1 NIDVSLRSSWN
12 GAVIGSATI
21 AANSL
26 STSEAWY
33 SFDIG
38 SVVLNDNTTYYIQVD
53 SSGSGK
59 VFLDVHN
66 GGSYSNGDLIDK
78 DGNSQA
84 GKDAAFRIVDISYP
98 PQITS
103 NGGGATA
110 NVNAAENQVA
120 VTTVTSTDVDGDT
133 PVYSI
138 IGGADAALF
147 SIDSGSGVLT
157 FNSAPDF
164 ESPGDVGANNIYDVQ
179 VQVSD
184 GKGNTDTQDIAV
196 TVTDENDLPTATNN
210 TVATNED
217 TTYTFTTA
225 DFNYSD
231 GDGDPMASAEIT
243 TLESIGALQLSGI
256 DVTINQVIS
265 KADIDAGKLAFV
277 PVGNDSGTS
286 YDSFGFSVNDGT
298 ADSAPTYTMTIDVND
313 VNYAPTFSGTLD
325 GTPTFIEGG
334 VAVVLDVDVDVSDAD
349 LDALNSGNGNYDGAS
364 VTLVRNGGANAE
376 DIFSNSG
383 LLSALTESGALVYN
397 GTTIGTVTTNSG
409 GTLLLTFNTNATSA
423 LVDSTLQAIAYSNS
437 SDDPPA
443 TAQIDWSFDD
453 GNIVSQGSG
462 GALQAVGS
470 TTVTITAVNDTPT
483 LAATAADDTLTENT
497 DVTSGAVFP
506 TVTIDPIETGD
517 SISEAQVTLAG
528 GLEDSDI
535 INVNGTA
542 ITGLT
547 TTSATGAAL
556 ASGGTYD
563 YDHTTGVLTIN
574 FAGSTTAAAAETI
587 LEAITFGIDASDN
600 DPSTTARTVTLNMV
614 TDNGGG

>member
-1 NIDVSLRSSWN
+1 MGSKKKKQKSKKRSNPVIEALEPKLLFSADAFGAAVDGAGSVDPLQALLDESISNELLPRSDTDIQADESASPAPLLLDESEYQTILGSENRLRSELIFIDPATPDHQQLLEDLLSREDDYRQFEVVMLEADRDGVAQISDILAGFRELDAVHIISHGADGSLQLGSATLDQQGLTAAAGEIQSWAGSFNSSGDLLIYGCNLAASEAGQSFVDTLAQLTGADVAASDDLTGHASLGGDWELETQTGTIESSIAVSGEAQLEWQHLLSSNTLESYDPGFGSLAGNEVKSGQSWGQTFSYNSTEGTYSVDQIDVVLHRTDTVSGNIDVSLRSSWN

-138 IGGADAALF
+138 SGSADAALF

-157 FNSAPDF
+157 FKSAPDF

-196 TVTDENDLPTATNN
+196 TVTDVNDLPTAANN
-210 TVATNED
+210 TVTTNED
-217 TTYTFTTA
+217 TAHTF
-225 DFNYSD
+225 
-231 GDGDPMASAEIT
+231 
-243 TLESIGALQLSGI
+243 
-256 DVTINQVIS
+256 
-265 KADIDAGKLAFV
+265 
-277 PVGNDSGTS
+277 
-286 YDSFGFSVNDGT
+286 
-298 ADSAPTYTMTIDVND
+298 
-313 VNYAPTFSGTLD
+313 
-325 GTPTFIEGG
+325 
-334 VAVVLDVDVDVSDAD
+334 
-349 LDALNSGNGNYDGAS
+349 
-364 VTLVRNGGANAE
+364 
-376 DIFSNSG
+376 
-383 LLSALTESGALVYN
+383 
-397 GTTIGTVTTNSG
+397 
-409 GTLLLTFNTNATSA
+409 
-423 LVDSTLQAIAYSNS
+423 
-437 SDDPPA
+437 
-443 TAQIDWSFDD
+443 
-453 GNIVSQGSG
+453 
-462 GALQAVGS
+462 
-470 TTVTITAVNDTPT
+470 
-483 LAATAADDTLTENT
+483 
-497 DVTSGAVFP
+497 
-506 TVTIDPIETGD
+506 
-517 SISEAQVTLAG
+517 
-528 GLEDSDI
+528 
-535 INVNGTA
+535 
-542 ITGLT
+542 
-547 TTSATGAAL
+547 
-556 ASGGTYD
+556 
-563 YDHTTGVLTIN
+563 
-574 FAGSTTAAAAETI
+574 
-587 LEAITFGIDASDN
+587 
-600 DPSTTARTVTLNMV
+600 
-614 TDNGGG
+614 